1 MERITS
7 ILFAYDPILNR
18 LKPFTKT
25 IEGEILDELS
35 FRCFHVKPYFTVVKK
50 YVNLDTDHTV
60 MSQIYFPKRFSECI
74 ELKIDGVSLY
84 RK

>member
-1 MERITS
+1 MTNYKKYFVLNVYICMERITS

-35 FRCFHVKPYFTVVKK
+35 FRCFGVKPYFTVVNIRQEK
-50 YVNLDTDHTV
+50 
-60 MSQIYFPKRFSECI
+60 C
-74 ELKIDGVSLY
+74 
-84 RK
+84 